1 MQGRVAGLWLPLQ
14 GLTWFARFVASV
26 AFNMPADGRGSQA
39 VARAAQGDAREGRGG
54 RNRRWTDGVW
64 FLPPLRFQFK
74 WPSIRPSIQL
84 PPTSLQF
91 AVPIPVRATAF
102 GYNLVFQAAAP
113 QNAFHSASNF
123 VSFSVF
129 SFWFSVAFFFDFPF
143 SCCACCSAI
152 MFTSCKWPNAN
163 RKLYMEINYDTNAT
177 NERTRH
183 DRISP
188 FSLCVCCCAV

>member
-1 MQGRVAGLWLPLQ
+1 
-14 GLTWFARFVASV
+14 
-26 AFNMPADGRGSQA
+26 MPADGRGSQA

-54 RNRRWTDGVW
+54 ATEGELMACGFCRRCGFNSSDRPYVHP
-64 FLPPLRFQFK
+64 FSYPP
-74 WPSIRPSIQL
+74 PHH
-84 PPTSLQF
+84 
-91 AVPIPVRATAF
+91 PIPVRATAF

>member
-1 MQGRVAGLWLPLQ
+1 MKTYILFIGCFIIALASIYIYFYFLAQSLPYFFQVQGRVAGLWLPWQ

-54 RNRRWTDGVW
+54 ATEGELMACGFCRRCGFNSRDRPYVHP
-64 FLPPLRFQFK
+64 FSYPP
-74 WPSIRPSIQL
+74 PHH
-84 PPTSLQF
+84 
-91 AVPIPVRATAF
+91 PIPVRATAF

-129 SFWFSVAFFFDFPF
+129 GFRLLFFSIFHFRAVHVAAP
-143 SCCACCSAI
+143 
-152 MFTSCKWPNAN
+152 
-163 RKLYMEINYDTNAT
+163 
-177 NERTRH
+177 
-183 DRISP
+183 
-188 FSLCVCCCAV
+188 